1 MSYQVCIYVVCY
13 TGINSV
19 IDKIVRK
26 GEKGNLAFVCTD
38 LKTLLHLEP
47 YIQLTYIE
55 IFN

>member
-1 MSYQVCIYVVCY
+1 MTYQFCIYLVCY
-13 TGINSV
+13 INSV

-38 LKTLLHLEP
+38 LKTLLLLEP

-55 IFN
+55 ILN